1 MLLLERVSLP
11 LHPKKV
17 LATFGHQPC
26 VRRFCRWSREKW
38 RHRDLPGCLN
48 AWISIMRRISSKSE
62 VIRCQRFSRTH
73 FSYLAWLMR
82 CTRHS
87 SLQCCLRPLPP
98 LVAARFHPSQ
108 VSQRTVDPDQRSLNQ
123 RSLNQRSPPQAPQR
137 PVNGSR
143 SKSLRL
149 LIPTR
154 TRLMSLLQR
163 RNHLLKNS
171 KSRSPVDSGNA
182 AARP

>member
-1 MLLLERVSLP
+1 MLPLERVSLP
-11 LHPKKV
+11 HHPEKV

-26 VRRFCRWSREKW
+26 MRQFCRWSREKW
-38 RHRDLPGCLN
+38 RHQDLPGCLN

-62 VIRCQRFSRTH
+62 VIRCQWSSRTRFS
-73 FSYLAWLMR
+73 SSAWLMR

-87 SLQCCLRPLPP
+87 SLQCCLRPLPL

-108 VSQRTVDPDQRSLNQ
+108 VSQRTVDPNQ
-123 RSLNQRSPPQAPQR
+123 RSLNWRSLPQAPQR

-149 LIPTR
+149 LIPTW

-163 RNHLLKNS
+163 RNRLLESS
-171 KSRSPVDSGNA
+171 KSRSPIDSGNA